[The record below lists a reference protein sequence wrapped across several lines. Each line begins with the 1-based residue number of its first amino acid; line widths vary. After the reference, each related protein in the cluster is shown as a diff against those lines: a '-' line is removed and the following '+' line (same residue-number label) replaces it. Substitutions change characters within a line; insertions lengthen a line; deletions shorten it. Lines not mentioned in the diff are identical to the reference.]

1 VAFSSR
7 FSVIDFLE
15 ELFGER
21 FSKQKFSYLTNFEM
35 GFTHFIPVTYVPDK
49 EDLTEIYKRRGAILC
64 KRNQK
69 GVDLIIPIYEK
80 ESGKIGTILIQV

>member
-7 FSVIDFLE
+7 FSVIDFLQ

-21 FSKQKFSYLTNFEM
+21 FSKKKFPYLINFEM

-49 EDLTEIYKRRGAILC
+49 KDLIEIYK
-64 KRNQK
+64 
-69 GVDLIIPIYEK
+69 
-80 ESGKIGTILIQV
+80 